1 MKEAVLQQAGYPIV
15 LFMQRVRVVMLSVCT
30 GLILAGCHHQIRF
43 EDIGYS
49 LEQKQLDAGLIA
61 VVTPQTIAQGHPIH
75 SIMTGAA
82 HTWEAKPGEMLRQ
95 IAEIEFP
102 QMFRYYHTASAY
114 EEPTE
119 GGKRLTVELLVPYY
133 DFSDFHA
140 TVVVQAKA
148 YGPGHAQLLDKSY
161 REEGDTQGAKMFW
174 GGAFAMKSAIRQ
186 SSYDAY
192 KKVFAKLRADLAAAL
207 YRP

>member
-1 MKEAVLQQAGYPIV
+1 
-15 LFMQRVRVVMLSVCT
+15 MLSVCT
-30 GLILAGCHHQIRF
+30 GLLLAGCHHQIRF

-49 LEQKQLDAGLIA
+49 LEQRQLNAGLIA
-61 VVTPQTIAQGHPIH
+61 VITPDTIAQGHPIH

-82 HTWEAKPGEMLRQ
+82 HTWEAKPGEMLKQ
-95 IAEIEFP
+95 IAEVEFP
-102 QMFRYYHTASAY
+102 QIFRYYRTALAY
-114 EEPTE
+114 EEPVE

-148 YGPGHAQLLDKSY
+148 YGPGYIQLLDKSY

-192 KKVFAKLRADLAAAL
+192 KKVFAKLRADLTAML